1 MKMSS
6 GRRYFRL
13 LKWYP
18 CWEIA
23 WEKILA
29 GSSSNGS
36 GGSAAGSA
44 AGRGREGGKGES
56 TTLRQM
62 LEGMKY
68 AFLGMYFFLEML
80 TIVRTFSLF
89 FFLLLSLFPPRLP
102 SLPPLSPKMSQYTYT
117 SNHPP
122 SKKKKKIHK
131 LTPVTIQKISP
142 RKKRPM
148 PSE

>member
-1 MKMSS
+1 MSS

-29 GSSSNGS
+29 GSSSNGV

-44 AGRGREGGKGES
+44 AGGGGKGGKS

-80 TIVRTFSLF
+80 TIVRNFSLF
-89 FFLLLSLFPPRLP
+89 FSSPSSSSSPFPSSPHSPLPPRCLNIHIQT
-102 SLPPLSPKMSQYTYT
+102 PP
-117 SNHPP
+117 PP
-122 SKKKKKIHK
+122 ERKEKIHK
-131 LTPVTIQKISP
+131 LTPVTIQKNSP
-142 RKKRPM
+142 PKLRPM
-148 PSE
+148 PLE

>member
-1 MKMSS
+1 MSLFCCARCDFFFFSFCICNKETKRKADNVNVIS

-29 GSSSNGS
+29 GSSSNGV
-36 GGSAAGSA
+36 GGSAAGK
-44 AGRGREGGKGES
+44 GGAGES
-56 TTLRQM
+56 TTTFRQM

-80 TIVRTFSLF
+80 TIVRNFSLF
-89 FFLLLSLFPPRLP
+89 LFLLPPAFLP
-102 SLPPLSPKMSQYTYT
+102 SSPKMSQYTYT
-117 SNHPP
+117 SKLPP
-122 SKKKKKIHK
+122 
-131 LTPVTIQKISP
+131 QK
-142 RKKRPM
+142 RRYTN
-148 PSE
+148 

>member
-1 MKMSS
+1 MSSS

-36 GGSAAGSA
+36 GGSVAGTA
-44 AGRGREGGKGES
+44 AGRGREGGKGGGGES

-80 TIVRTFSLF
+80 TIVRNFSLF
-89 FFLLLSLFPPRLP
+89 PFLLFLFPFLFPFSFLFPPSLP
-102 SLPPLSPKMSQYTYT
+102 HSPQDVSIYLHIQTPPPLSK
-117 SNHPP
+117 
-122 SKKKKKIHK
+122 
-131 LTPVTIQKISP
+131 
-142 RKKRPM
+142 RKKRRYTN
-148 PSE
+148 

>member
-1 MKMSS
+1 MWISS

-29 GSSSNGS
+29 GSSSNGV
-36 GGSAAGSA
+36 GGSVGGGS
-44 AGRGREGGKGES
+44 
-56 TTLRQM
+56 TLRQM

-80 TIVRTFSLF
+80 TIVRNFSLF
-89 FFLLLSLFPPRLP
+89 LLLLLLPP
-102 SLPPLSPKMSQYTYT
+102 SLPHSPLPPRCLNIPTHPNSPL
-117 SNHPP
+117 PEE
-122 SKKKKKIHK
+122 
-131 LTPVTIQKISP
+131 
-142 RKKRPM
+142 KKRYTN
-148 PSE
+148 

>member
-1 MKMSS
+1 MSS

-29 GSSSNGS
+29 GSSSNGV
-36 GGSAAGSA
+36 GGSAAG
-44 AGRGREGGKGES
+44 GKGGGGGCS
-56 TTLRQM
+56 TLRQM

-80 TIVRTFSLF
+80 TIVRNFSLF
-89 FFLLLSLFPPRLP
+89 LLPLLP
-102 SLPPLSPKMSQYTYT
+102 SPFPFPSSPNMSQYTPPN
-117 SNHPP
+117 SFPP

-148 PSE
+148 PLE

>member
-1 MKMSS
+1 MSS

-29 GSSSNGS
+29 GSSSNGI
-36 GGSAAGSA
+36 GGTA
-44 AGRGREGGKGES
+44 AGRGGKGKGGES

-80 TIVRTFSLF
+80 TIVRTFLF
-89 FFLLLSLFPPRLP
+89 FLPPLPHSPHLP
-102 SLPPLSPKMSQYTYT
+102 SLLPLSPKVSQYTYT
-117 SNHPP
+117 SKPP
-122 SKKKKKIHK
+122 PPPQKRKKKGY
-131 LTPVTIQKISP
+131 TN
-142 RKKRPM
+142 
-148 PSE
+148 

>member
-1 MKMSS
+1 MSS

-18 CWEIA
+18 CWKIA

-29 GSSSNGS
+29 GSSSNGV

-44 AGRGREGGKGES
+44 AGRGRDGGKGGKS

-80 TIVRTFSLF
+80 TIVRNFSLF
-89 FFLLLSLFPPRLP
+89 LLPLPPRLP
-102 SLPPLSPKMSQYTYT
+102 SLTPLFPQDVSIYLHIQTPPPLFQ
-117 SNHPP
+117 
-122 SKKKKKIHK
+122 KKKKKIHK
-131 LTPVTIQKISP
+131 LTPVTIQKNSP

>member
-1 MKMSS
+1 MNVIS

-29 GSSSNGS
+29 GSSSNGI
-36 GGSAAGSA
+36 GGSA
-44 AGRGREGGKGES
+44 AGRGKGGKS
-56 TTLRQM
+56 TTLLRQM

-80 TIVRTFSLF
+80 TIVRNFSLF
-89 FFLLLSLFPPRLP
+89 LLLLLLPPAFLP
-102 SLPPLSPKMSQYTYT
+102 SFPSSPKMSQYTYT
-117 SNHPP
+117 SKVPL
-122 SKKKKKIHK
+122 KKKRRKKKMKIHK
-131 LTPVTIQKISP
+131 LTPVTIQKNSP

-148 PSE
+148 PLE

>member
-1 MKMSS
+1 MSS

-29 GSSSNGS
+29 GSSSNGV

-44 AGRGREGGKGES
+44 AGRGREGGKGGKS

-80 TIVRTFSLF
+80 TIVRNFSLF
-89 FFLLLSLFPPRLP
+89 LLLLPLPPSLPSLFPQDV
-102 SLPPLSPKMSQYTYT
+102 SIYT
-117 SNHPP
+117 SKIPP
-122 SKKKKKIHK
+122 QKKDTQTNPSDNSKKFLHAKKDQC
-131 LTPVTIQKISP
+131 P
-142 RKKRPM
+142 
-148 PSE
+148 

>member
-1 MKMSS
+1 MSS

-29 GSSSNGS
+29 GSSSNGVGGS
-36 GGSAAGSA
+36 GG
-44 AGRGREGGKGES
+44 GRREGGKGGGS
-56 TTLRQM
+56 TTLLRQM

-80 TIVRTFSLF
+80 TIVRNFSLF
-89 FFLLLSLFPPRLP
+89 FFFPFLFPPRLP
-102 SLPPLSPKMSQYTYT
+102 PLIPPRCLNIPTHPNSPPPL
-117 SNHPP
+117 
-122 SKKKKKIHK
+122 KKEKIHK

-148 PSE
+148 PLE